1 MLQAIHQKAAAPR
14 ASSVYCRWIR
24 NGREKGA
31 PLVAVWIDS
40 QMGCF
45 EAEFAADPDTVTHDS
60 VDEPGGQCVYN
71 RKDGPA
77 SAISQRTHEA

>member
-60 VDEPGGQCVYN
+60 VDEPGGAMCLQ
-71 RKDGPA
+71 P
-77 SAISQRTHEA
+77 QRRTGIGNFTTYS